1 MPMPVEF
8 RKTEIDGIL
17 EVVTKAFSDNR
28 GFFSEVYSRTIWANG
43 GFHEEFVQDNL
54 SLSRKGTLR
63 GLHYQLDPHGMG
75 KLVRTITGSVYDVAV
90 DLRRGS
96 PTFGRW
102 IGRELSGANGLALW
116 IPAGFAHGFVALED
130 NSLVLYKCTEM
141 HVPESERSVSYK
153 DPAIG
158 IAWPMEPTII
168 SQKDA
173 QAPMLANAEYNFV
186 YRPGALGGQGAYA

>member
-8 RKTEIDGIL
+8 RETEIDGIL
-17 EVVTKAFSDNR
+17 EVVTKAFSDDR
-28 GFFSEVYSRTIWANG
+28 GFFSEVYSKAVWANG
-43 GFHEEFVQDNL
+43 GFHGNFVQDNL
-54 SLSRKGTLR
+54 SLSRQGTLR
-63 GLHYQLDPHGMG
+63 GLHYQIEPHGMG
-75 KLVRTITGSVYDVAV
+75 KLVRTVTGSVFDVAV

-96 PTFGRW
+96 PTFGKW

-130 NSLVLYKCTEM
+130 KSLVLYKCTEM

-158 IAWPMEPTII
+158 IAWPLEPTII
-168 SQKDA
+168 SAKDA
-173 QAPMLANAEYNFV
+173 QAPMLADAVYNFV
-186 YRPGALGGQGAYA
+186 YRSGARGG

>member
-17 EVVTKAFSDNR
+17 EVVTKAFSDDR
-28 GFFSEVYSRTIWANG
+28 GFFSEVYSRAIWANG
-43 GFHEEFVQDNL
+43 GFREEFVQDNL

-63 GLHYQLDPHGMG
+63 GLHYQIEPHGMG

-96 PTFGRW
+96 PTFGKW
-102 IGRELSGANGLALW
+102 VGRELSGANGLALW

-158 IAWPMEPTII
+158 IAWPMEPCVI
-168 SQKDA
+168 SAKDA
-173 QAPMLANAEYNFV
+173 QAPVLADAEYNFS
-186 YRPGALGGQGAYA
+186 YRPGA